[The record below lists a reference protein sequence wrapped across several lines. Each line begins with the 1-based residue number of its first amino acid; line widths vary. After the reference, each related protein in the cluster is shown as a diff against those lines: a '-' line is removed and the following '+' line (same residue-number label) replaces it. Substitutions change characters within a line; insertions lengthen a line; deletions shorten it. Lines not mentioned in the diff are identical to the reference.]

1 MKSTDD
7 LRIKGYQPLTAPDIL
22 KKEIP
27 VSTRAE
33 ETVVLGRQTIEN
45 ILRKKDRRLLVIVGP
60 CSIHDEKAA
69 IEYAARLNR
78 LRKQVADTLFIVMR
92 VYFEKPR
99 TTVGWKGLINDPYLD
114 GTCDMTAGLR
124 KARGLLTQ
132 INEMGLPAATEM
144 LDTITAQYVADL
156 VSWSAIGARTSE
168 SQTHRELASGL
179 SMPVGFKNSTDGN
192 LSSAINALMAARA
205 PQSFL
210 GIDQDGKT
218 CVVKTNGNPWVHIVL
233 RGGKRPNY
241 DPISLEEARLKLIEK
256 DLPETL
262 MVDCSHANSMKK
274 YQGQAVVWKSVIG
287 QYLAENEAL
296 IGLMLES
303 NLHEG
308 NQKFS
313 GDVSSLKYGVSI
325 TDECIS
331 WETTPSQMNAFH
343 GRPLNNC
350 CCGPMKKFD
359 RRTLKNINWHPDKI
373 KIDEFVKSRIH
384 QVFGV
389 SCFVFS
395 KM

>member
-7 LRIKGYQPLTAPDIL
+7 LRIKDYQPLTAPDIL
-22 KKEIP
+22 KTEIP
-27 VSTRAE
+27 VSARAH
-33 ETVVLGRQTIEN
+33 ETVVSGRQTIES
-45 ILRKKDRRLLVIVGP
+45 ILRKKDRRLLVVVGP

-69 IEYAARLNR
+69 LEYASRLNA
-78 LRKQVADTLFIVMR
+78 LRKQVAQTLFVVMR

-124 KARGLLTQ
+124 KARSLLTR
-132 INEMGLPAATEM
+132 INEMRLPAATEM

-256 DLPETL
+256 DLPENL

-274 YQGQAVVWKSVIG
+274 YQGQAVVWKNVIR
-287 QYLAENEAL
+287 QYLADNEAL
-296 IGLMLES
+296 MGLMLES
-303 NLHEG
+303 NLHAG
-308 NQKFS
+308 NQQFS
-313 GDVSSLKYGVSI
+313 GDAASLKYGVSI

-331 WETTPSQMNAFH
+331 WETTEELLMWAHEKIRQTDP
-343 GRPLNNC
+343 
-350 CCGPMKKFD
+350 KKYQ
-359 RRTLKNINWHPDKI
+359 LA
-373 KIDEFVKSRIH
+373 S
-384 QVFGV
+384 
-389 SCFVFS
+389 
-395 KM
+395 

>member
-22 KKEIP
+22 KKELP
-27 VSTRAE
+27 VSALAE
-33 ETVVLGRQTIEN
+33 KTVVSGRQTIEN
-45 ILRKKDRRLLVIVGP
+45 ILGKKDRRLLAIVGP

-69 IEYAARLNR
+69 IEYATRLNR
-78 LRKQVADTLFIVMR
+78 LRKQVADTLFVVMR

-179 SMPVGFKNSTDGN
+179 SMPVGFKNGTDGN
-192 LSSAINALMAARA
+192 LSSAINALTAARA

-218 CVVKTNGNPWVHIVL
+218 CVVQTNGNPWVHIVL

-256 DLPETL
+256 DLPQTL

-313 GDVSSLKYGVSI
+313 GDASALKYGVSI

-331 WETTPSQMNAFH
+331 WETTEELLLWAH
-343 GRPLNNC
+343 D
-350 CCGPMKKFD
+350 KI
-359 RRTLKNINWHPDKI
+359 RRSDPDKYQLA
-373 KIDEFVKSRIH
+373 S
-384 QVFGV
+384 
-389 SCFVFS
+389 
-395 KM
+395 

>member
-7 LRIKGYQPLTAPDIL
+7 LRIKGYQPLTPPNVL
-22 KKEIP
+22 KHEIP
-27 VSTRAE
+27 VSARANQ
-33 ETVVLGRQTIEN
+33 TVVSARAAVEA
-45 ILRKKDRRLLVIVGP
+45 ILRKEDRRLLVIVGP
-60 CSIHDEKAA
+60 CSIHDETAA
-69 IEYAARLNR
+69 LEYAARLNR
-78 LRKQVADTLFIVMR
+78 LRHQVAGTLFVIMR

-99 TTVGWKGLINDPYLD
+99 TTVGWKGMINDPDLD
-114 GTCDMTAGLR
+114 GTCDMMAGLR

-156 VSWSAIGARTSE
+156 VSWSAIGARTAE
-168 SQTHRELASGL
+168 SQTHREMASGL

-210 GIDQDGKT
+210 GIDQSGKT
-218 CVVKTNGNPWVHIVL
+218 CVVKTAGNPWVHIVL

-256 DLPETL
+256 NLPEAI

-274 YQGQAVVWKSVIG
+274 FQGQAVVWKNVIG
-287 QYLAENEAL
+287 QYLSGNSSL

-303 NLHEG
+303 NLQEG
-308 NQKFS
+308 NQVFS
-313 GDVSSLKYGVSI
+313 GAAASLKYGVSI

-331 WETTPSQMNAFH
+331 WQATEQLLLGAHANLRQADPRKFQMA
-343 GRPLNNC
+343 
-350 CCGPMKKFD
+350 
-359 RRTLKNINWHPDKI
+359 
-373 KIDEFVKSRIH
+373 S
-384 QVFGV
+384 
-389 SCFVFS
+389 
-395 KM
+395 

>member
-22 KKEIP
+22 KTEIP
-27 VSTRAE
+27 VSARAN
-33 ETVVLGRQTIEN
+33 ETVVSGRQTIEN
-45 ILRKKDRRLLVIVGP
+45 ILRKKDRRLLVVVGP

-69 IEYAARLNR
+69 LEYANRLNS
-78 LRKQVADTLFIVMR
+78 LRKQVANTLFVVMR

-132 INEMGLPAATEM
+132 INELGLPAATEM

-256 DLPETL
+256 ELPENL

-274 YQGQAVVWKSVIG
+274 YQGQSVVWKSVIG
-287 QYLAENEAL
+287 QYLDDNEAL
-296 IGLMLES
+296 MGLMLES

-308 NQKFS
+308 NQKFT
-313 GDVSSLKYGVSI
+313 GDVSALKYGVSI

-331 WETTPSQMNAFH
+331 WETTEQLLTWAH
-343 GRPLNNC
+343 E
-350 CCGPMKKFD
+350 
-359 RRTLKNINWHPDKI
+359 KI
-373 KIDEFVKSRIH
+373 QQANPKRYQRAS
-384 QVFGV
+384 
-389 SCFVFS
+389 
-395 KM
+395 

>member
-7 LRIKGYQPLTAPDIL
+7 LRIKGYQPLTAPHIL
-22 KKEIP
+22 KQEIP
-27 VSTRAE
+27 ISAGAN
-33 ETVVLGRQTIEN
+33 ETVVSGRARIEA
-45 ILRKKDRRLLVIVGP
+45 ILRKEDRRLLVIVGP
-60 CSIHDEKAA
+60 CSIHDKKAA
-69 IEYAARLNR
+69 LEYASRLNR
-78 LRKQVADTLFIVMR
+78 LRNQVAETLFVVMR

-99 TTVGWKGLINDPYLD
+99 TTVGWKGMINDPDLD

-124 KARGLLTQ
+124 KARSLLRQ

-156 VSWSAIGARTSE
+156 VSWSAIGARTAE
-168 SQTHRELASGL
+168 SQTHREMASGL

-218 CVVKTNGNPWVHIVL
+218 CVVKTGGNPWVHIVL

-256 DLPETL
+256 NLPEAI

-274 YQGQAVVWKSVIG
+274 YQGQAVVWKNVIG
-287 QYLAENEAL
+287 QYLSGNEAL

-308 NQKFS
+308 NQAFS
-313 GDVSSLKYGVSI
+313 GDASPLKYGVSI

-331 WETTPSQMNAFH
+331 WETTEQLLLWAHANLRQADPQKYQLASSKIENSQSFENGNHYAKHSF
-343 GRPLNNC
+343 
-350 CCGPMKKFD
+350 GPVTHFN
-359 RRTLKNINWHPDKI
+359 R
-373 KIDEFVKSRIH
+373 
-384 QVFGV
+384 
-389 SCFVFS
+389 
-395 KM
+395 

>member
-7 LRIKGYQPLTAPDIL
+7 LRIKGYQPLTAPAIL
-22 KKEIP
+22 KKEFP
-27 VSTRAE
+27 VSARAK
-33 ETVVLGRQTIEN
+33 ETVASGRTSIEAILGKE
-45 ILRKKDRRLLVIVGP
+45 DRRLLVIVGP
-60 CSIHDEKAA
+60 CSIHDENAA
-69 IEYAARLNR
+69 IEYATRLKT
-78 LRKQVADTLFIVMR
+78 LRKQVSETLFVVMR

-99 TTVGWKGLINDPYLD
+99 TNVGWKGMINDPDLD

-124 KARGLLTQ
+124 KARHLLMR

-144 LDTITAQYVADL
+144 LDSITAQYVADM
-156 VSWSAIGARTSE
+156 VSWSAIGARTTE
-168 SQTHRELASGL
+168 SQTHREMASGL

-192 LSSAINALMAARA
+192 LSSAINALVAARA

-218 CVVKTNGNPWVHIVL
+218 CVVKTSGNPWVHIVL

-256 DLPETL
+256 DLPEVI

-274 YQGQAVVWKSVIG
+274 FQGQAVVWKNVIG

-296 IGLMLES
+296 VGLMLES

-308 NQKFS
+308 NQAFS
-313 GDVSSLKYGVSI
+313 GDAASLKYGVSI

-331 WETTPSQMNAFH
+331 WETTEQLLLWAH
-343 GRPLNNC
+343 E
-350 CCGPMKKFD
+350 KI
-359 RRTLKNINWHPDKI
+359 RRTDPKKYQLA
-373 KIDEFVKSRIH
+373 S
-384 QVFGV
+384 
-389 SCFVFS
+389 
-395 KM
+395 

>member
-1 MKSTDD
+1 MKLTDD

-22 KKEIP
+22 KNEIP
-27 VSTRAE
+27 VSARAE
-33 ETVVLGRQTIEN
+33 ETVVSGRQTIES
-45 ILRKKDRRLLVIVGP
+45 ILSKKDRRLLAIVGP

-69 IEYAARLNR
+69 IEYADRLNA
-78 LRKQVADTLFIVMR
+78 LRKQVADTLFVVMR

-179 SMPVGFKNSTDGN
+179 SMPVGFKNGTDGN

-218 CVVKTNGNPWVHIVL
+218 CVVQTNGNPWVHIVL

-256 DLPETL
+256 DLPQTL

-308 NQKFS
+308 SQKFS
-313 GDVSSLKYGVSI
+313 GDASALKYGVSI

-331 WETTPSQMNAFH
+331 WETTEELLLWAH
-343 GRPLNNC
+343 E
-350 CCGPMKKFD
+350 KI
-359 RRTLKNINWHPDKI
+359 RRSDPEKYQLA
-373 KIDEFVKSRIH
+373 S
-384 QVFGV
+384 
-389 SCFVFS
+389 
-395 KM
+395 

>member
-1 MKSTDD
+1 LNSSRGQTKARGFFVFKGRERNSRLFLIRKIMKRYGEKMKTTDD
-7 LRIKGYQPLTAPDIL
+7 LRIEGYRPLTAPAIL

-27 VSTRAE
+27 LSSRAN
-33 ETVVLGRQTIEN
+33 ETVVFGRKAIEN
-45 ILRKKDRRLLVIVGP
+45 ILSKKDRRLLAIVGP

-69 IEYAARLNR
+69 IEYADRLNR
-78 LRKQVADTLFIVMR
+78 LRKQVADTLCIVMR

-156 VSWSAIGARTSE
+156 VCWSAIGARTSE
-168 SQTHRELASGL
+168 SQTHREMASGL

-205 PQSFL
+205 RQSFL

-241 DPISLEEARLKLIEK
+241 DPISLEEARLRLIEK
-256 DLPETL
+256 NLPQAI

-274 YQGQAVVWKSVIG
+274 YQGQAVVWKSVIS
-287 QYLAENEAL
+287 QYLAENESL

-313 GDVSSLKYGVSI
+313 GDAASLKYGVSI

-331 WETTPSQMNAFH
+331 WETTEELLLWAH
-343 GRPLNNC
+343 
-350 CCGPMKKFD
+350 
-359 RRTLKNINWHPDKI
+359 DKI
-373 KIDEFVKSRIH
+373 RQTDPKKVQLAS
-384 QVFGV
+384 
-389 SCFVFS
+389 
-395 KM
+395 

>member
-7 LRIKGYQPLTAPDIL
+7 LRIKGYQPLTAPNIL

-27 VSTRAE
+27 VSARAK
-33 ETVVLGRQTIEN
+33 ETVVFGRQTIEN
-45 ILRKKDRRLLVIVGP
+45 ILRKKDHRLLVSVGP

-69 IEYAARLNR
+69 LEYAARLNR
-78 LRKQVADTLFIVMR
+78 LRNQVAKTLFVVMR

-132 INEMGLPAATEM
+132 INKMGLPAATEM

-205 PQSFL
+205 SQSFL

-218 CVVKTNGNPWVHIVL
+218 CVVKTNGNPWVHIAL

-256 DLPETL
+256 DLPENL
-262 MVDCSHANSMKK
+262 MVDCSHANSLKK
-274 YQGQAVVWKSVIG
+274 YQGQAVVWKNVIG
-287 QYLAENEAL
+287 QYLADNEAL
-296 IGLMLES
+296 MGLMLES

-313 GDVSSLKYGVSI
+313 GDASTLKYGVSI

-331 WETTPSQMNAFH
+331 WETTEQLLLWADEKIRQTDP
-343 GRPLNNC
+343 
-350 CCGPMKKFD
+350 KKYQ
-359 RRTLKNINWHPDKI
+359 LA
-373 KIDEFVKSRIH
+373 S
-384 QVFGV
+384 
-389 SCFVFS
+389 
-395 KM
+395 

>member
-27 VSTRAE
+27 VSARAE
-33 ETVVLGRQTIEN
+33 ETVVLGRQAIEN

-69 IEYAARLNR
+69 IEYAARLNT
-78 LRKQVADTLFIVMR
+78 LRKQVAETLCIVMR

-132 INEMGLPAATEM
+132 INEIGLPAATEM

-192 LSSAINALMAARA
+192 LSAAINALMAARA

-287 QYLAENEAL
+287 QYLAENESL

-313 GDVSSLKYGVSI
+313 GDTSSLKYGVSI

-331 WETTPSQMNAFH
+331 WETTEQLLMWAH
-343 GRPLNNC
+343 E
-350 CCGPMKKFD
+350 
-359 RRTLKNINWHPDKI
+359 KI
-373 KIDEFVKSRIH
+373 RQTDPEKYQLAS
-384 QVFGV
+384 
-389 SCFVFS
+389 
-395 KM
+395 

>member
-7 LRIKGYQPLTAPDIL
+7 LRIKGYQALTAPAIL

-27 VSTRAE
+27 VSARAS
-33 ETVVLGRQTIEN
+33 ETVVSGRTQIEA
-45 ILRKKDRRLLVIVGP
+45 ILRKEDRRLLVIVGP

-69 IEYAARLNR
+69 FEYAARLNT
-78 LRKQVADTLFIVMR
+78 LRKQVADTLLVVMR

-168 SQTHRELASGL
+168 SQTHREMASGL

-192 LSSAINALMAARA
+192 LSSAINALTAARA

-256 DLPETL
+256 DLPENL

-287 QYLAENEAL
+287 QYLSDNEAL
-296 IGLMLES
+296 TGLMLES

-313 GDVSSLKYGVSI
+313 GDAASLKYGVSI

-331 WETTPSQMNAFH
+331 WETTEQLLLWAH
-343 GRPLNNC
+343 E
-350 CCGPMKKFD
+350 
-359 RRTLKNINWHPDKI
+359 KI
-373 KIDEFVKSRIH
+373 RKADPQKYHLAS
-384 QVFGV
+384 
-389 SCFVFS
+389 
-395 KM
+395 